1 MDTFASLNLIGRSPA
16 FLAALETIGKFASC
30 DATVLIQGETG
41 TGKELAARAIHYASS
56 RRDRP
61 FIPIN
66 CGALP
71 DSLVESELFGHV
83 RGAFTDAREAR
94 VGLVEQARGGTLFL
108 DEIETITPHAQVTL
122 LRFLQDR
129 EFRPLGGSRIARA
142 DVRILAATNV
152 DLRSL
157 VHKGAYRLD
166 LFFRLNV
173 LSLRLPALRNRPG
186 DATLLA
192 QYLVDRLN
200 QQWGEPGKVLHPD
213 SIALLESYSWPG
225 NVRELENLIQRE
237 FILAKERMIRISS
250 VDQNDSEADPQGAA
264 GPAPDLTFKAAKA
277 NAVARFE
284 KGYLVALL
292 ARTSG
297 NLSLAS
303 RLSGKDRSDI
313 SRLVRKHGLRRQ
325 SFLASGNGP

>member
-1 MDTFASLNLIGRSPA
+1 MDKFASLNLIGRSPA

-129 EFRPLGGSRIARA
+129 EFRPVGGSRIARA

-237 FILAKERMIRISS
+237 FILAKERTIRISS

-264 GPAPDLTFKAAKA
+264 SPAPDLTFKAAKA

-292 ARTSG
+292 ACTSG

-325 SFLASGNGP
+325 SFLASDNRP

>member
-1 MDTFASLNLIGRSPA
+1 MDKFASLNLVGRSPA
-16 FLAALETIGKFASC
+16 FLAALESIAKFAAC

-41 TGKELAARAIHYASS
+41 TGKELAARAIHYVSA

-71 DSLVESELFGHV
+71 DSLVESELFGHL
-83 RGAFTDAREAR
+83 RGAFTDARER
-94 VGLVEQARGGTLFL
+94 RIGLVEQAKGGTLFL

-129 EFRPLGGSRIARA
+129 EYRPVGSSTIARA
-142 DVRILAATNV
+142 DVRVLAATNV

-173 LSLRLPALRNRPG
+173 LSLWLPALRNRPG

-192 QYLVDRLN
+192 QYLIDRLN
-200 QQWGEPGKVLHPD
+200 QQSDEPGKVLHPD
-213 SIALLESYSWPG
+213 SIALLESHSWPG
-225 NVRELENLIQRE
+225 NVRELENLIQRD
-237 FILAKERMIRISS
+237 FILATDRVIRISS
-250 VDQNDSEADPQGAA
+250 IDQGDNEAEAHGA
-264 GPAPDLTFKAAKA
+264 GNSPVEMTFKAAKA
-277 NAVARFE
+277 LAVARFE
-284 KGYLVALL
+284 KSYLVALL

-303 RLSGKDRSDI
+303 RLAGKDRSDI
-313 SRLVRKHGLRRQ
+313 SRLVRKHGLSRR
-325 SFLASGNGP
+325 SFLASANRP

>member
-1 MDTFASLNLIGRSPA
+1 
-16 FLAALETIGKFASC
+16 
-30 DATVLIQGETG
+30 
-41 TGKELAARAIHYASS
+41 
-56 RRDRP
+56 
-61 FIPIN
+61 
-66 CGALP
+66 
-71 DSLVESELFGHV
+71 
-83 RGAFTDAREAR
+83 
-94 VGLVEQARGGTLFL
+94 
-108 DEIETITPHAQVTL
+108 VTL
-122 LRFLQDR
+122 LRFLQDH
-129 EFRPLGGSRIARA
+129 EYRPVGSSTIARA

-173 LSLRLPALRNRPG
+173 LSLRLPSLRNRPG

-192 QYLVDRLN
+192 QNLIDRLN
-200 QQWGEPGKVLHPD
+200 QQWGEPGKVLHPV
-213 SIALLESYSWPG
+213 SIALLESHSWPG

-237 FILAKERMIRISS
+237 FILATDRVIRISS
-250 VDQNDSEADPQGAA
+250 IDQDDNEAEAHGA
-264 GPAPDLTFKAAKA
+264 GNPPVNMTFKAAKA
-277 NAVARFE
+277 LAVARFE

-313 SRLVRKHGLRRQ
+313 SRLVRKHGLSPQ
-325 SFLASGNGP
+325 SFLASVNRL

>member
-1 MDTFASLNLIGRSPA
+1 MDKFASLNLIGRSPA
-16 FLAALETIGKFASC
+16 FLAALESIGKFASC

-41 TGKELAARAIHYASS
+41 TGKELAPRAIHYASS

-94 VGLVEQARGGTLFL
+94 IGLVEQAKGGTLLL
-108 DEIETITPHAQVTL
+108 DEIETITPHAQVAL

-129 EFRPLGGSRIARA
+129 EYRPVGGSAIAKA

-157 VHKGAYRLD
+157 IRQGAYRLD

-192 QYLVDRLN
+192 QDLVDRLN
-200 QQWGEPGKVLHPD
+200 QQWREPGKVLHPD
-213 SIALLESYSWPG
+213 SIALLESHSWPG

-237 FILAKERMIRISS
+237 FILSTGRVIRIAS
-250 VDQNDSEADPQGAA
+250 VDQDDREANPHDAA
-264 GPAPDLTFKAAKA
+264 NPPPDLTFKTAKA
-277 NAVARFE
+277 HAVARFE

-313 SRLVRKHGLRRQ
+313 SKLVRKHGLRRQ
-325 SFLASGNGP
+325 SFLASANRP